1 MPQDKSYLL
10 MVYPKYMGL
19 FGKSTSNTRPTISHK
34 AIWPQNSV
42 TFYIQK
48 TGITFTPSQPFQMMD
63 DMMCD
68 AALSQLQRAYHLNIS
83 FPNAEEQVF
92 SFWSSVSP
100 EMNRNAKID
109 FNWRPPL
116 PS

>member
-1 MPQDKSYLL
+1 
-10 MVYPKYMGL
+10 MGF
-19 FGKSTSNTRPTISHK
+19 FGKSTSNSVPVITHK
-34 AIWPQNSV
+34 ATWPQNSV

-83 FPNAEEQVF
+83 FPDAEEQVI

-100 EMNRNAKID
+100 EFPDNAKLD
-109 FNWRPPL
+109 FSWRPPL